1 MEKQKNTNACTADG
15 ELDSLNGLLHS
26 QELDFEMWEA
36 FTLDVASSKY
46 DREGVTRRLR
56 ELT

>member
-1 MEKQKNTNACTADG
+1 
-15 ELDSLNGLLHS
+15 
-26 QELDFEMWEA
+26 MWEA
-36 FTLDVASSKY
+36 FTLDVASSNY